1 MPVAEM
7 VPRMARG
14 FHCSLSLRACTIT
27 LASIQLTVSLISLI
41 STLILE
47 VATMRDPQDA
57 LRDDFDYNNYDV
69 ESGYEELELT
79 TSAPEP
85 KMSVS
90 DVTGESIYPRIIY
103 ISFVFESVNLILC
116 LIDVAL
122 SCTLIAGAAKR
133 RASLI
138 RPWLFLGAAFLIYDI
153 LYFVVTTAEGLH
165 FMYRFSELLHIPLAA
180 YLWVVAWSLYLDC
193 NEEARRSASSPV
205 CMSALVEDGE
215 EDVDQCSV
223 PYATLGKPN

>member
-1 MPVAEM
+1 M
-7 VPRMARG
+7 
-14 FHCSLSLRACTIT
+14 
-27 LASIQLTVSLISLI
+27 ISLI

-79 TSAPEP
+79 T
-85 KMSVS
+85 
-90 DVTGESIYPRIIY
+90 T
-103 ISFVFESVNLILC
+103 
-116 LIDVAL
+116 
-122 SCTLIAGAAKR
+122 
-133 RASLI
+133 
-138 RPWLFLGAAFLIYDI
+138 
-153 LYFVVTTAEGLH
+153 
-165 FMYRFSELLHIPLAA
+165 LAA